1 MSTRLGL
8 CSPSREKPADKPARR
23 SGLMPVIL
31 TRRPARTAG
40 GGPEPSERE
49 TYEND
54 VRKAIVRDPDGD
66 EYRLIRPPGSCRWG

>member
-1 MSTRLGL
+1 
-8 CSPSREKPADKPARR
+8 
-23 SGLMPVIL
+23 MPVIQ